1 MCFWYDFIFYC
12 YLVGNIPI
20 GVSADDM
27 ENMLSRAGTVVNF
40 TYKYQLTVII

>member
-1 MCFWYDFIFYC
+1 MCVWYVINFNC

-40 TYKYQLTVII
+40 TYKCQMTIIK